1 MKRDKYPYRILI
13 IEDNPG
19 DVLLVEDYLD
29 EHILTPH
36 FSYARSYSEAK
47 EILSNPKIQVFDII
61 LLDLTLPDKSGE
73 DLIES
78 MNSFTHEEP
87 IIVLTGYSD
96 LDFAMKS
103 LSMGISDYLIKENI
117 NSSMLYKS
125 VVYNIERFKFV
136 KDIKASQQKYS
147 DLFQLSPIPMFLYD
161 FETLKF
167 LDVNNA
173 AVRHYGYSRNE
184 FLNLTVKDLH
194 PKEELPAVDEAM
206 KLSEDKEEFYF
217 QGVFSHLKKSGEM
230 IQVDIRSNIVYD
242 KGKKAEIALA
252 HDITERLNHIKTI
265 EKQNKKLKEIA
276 WMQSHV
282 VRAPLARMM
291 GLINVLKSE
300 ELSDK
305 ETMEYLSYVMESA
318 LELDD
323 IIRDVVDKSQE
334 IMHLAELN
342 INQPD
347 QTSD

>member
-29 EHILTPH
+29 EHILTPQ
-36 FSYARSYSEAK
+36 FNYAKSYSEAID
-47 EILSNPKIQVFDII
+47 ILSNPDIPVFDII

-78 MNSFTHEEP
+78 MNNFTNEEP
-87 IIVLTGYSD
+87 VIVLTGYSD

-136 KDIKASQQKYS
+136 KDIKVSQQKYS

-161 FETLKF
+161 FESLKF
-167 LDVNNA
+167 RDVNNA
-173 AVRHYGYSRNE
+173 AVRHYGYTRNE

-194 PKEELPAVDEAM
+194 PKEELPAVEEAM
-206 KLSEDKEEFYF
+206 KLSEDREEYYF
-217 QGVFSHLKKSGEM
+217 QGIFTHLKKNGES
-230 IQVDIRSNIVYD
+230 IQVDIRSNIVFD

-291 GLINVLKSE
+291 GLIHVLQNDD
-300 ELSDK
+300 LSDK
-305 ETMEYLSYVMESA
+305 ETLDYLTHVMESA

-323 IIRDVVDKSQE
+323 IVRDVVDKSQE
-334 IMHLAELN
+334 IIQLADMN
-342 INQPD
+342 KNQPD
-347 QTSD
+347 